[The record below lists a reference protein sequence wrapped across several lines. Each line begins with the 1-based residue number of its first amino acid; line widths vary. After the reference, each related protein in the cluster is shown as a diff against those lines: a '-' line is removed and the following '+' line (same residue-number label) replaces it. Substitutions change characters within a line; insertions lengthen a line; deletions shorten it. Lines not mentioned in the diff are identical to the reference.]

1 MRHALWEQL
10 ATFDS
15 LIGEFEKLKE
25 RYRYEPSSHIK
36 SCVNLGWKKLD
47 QYYGLSDIT
56 FAYRT
61 AIFLHLYL
69 RWLGSKG
76 IGDHSGLNLNIQ
88 IQKLVFRFNSIQV
101 PSIQYSGFIQYVI
114 SWQEKWM
121 RVKI

>member
-1 MRHALWEQL
+1 MDRLLEVLVLLKRASLRLQEDIDMRHALWEQL

-15 LIGEFEKLKE
+15 LLGEFEKLKE

-69 RWLGSKG
+69 KMAWFERHWGS
-76 IGDHSGLNLNIQ
+76 
-88 IQKLVFRFNSIQV
+88 
-101 PSIQYSGFIQYVI
+101 
-114 SWQEKWM
+114 
-121 RVKI
+121 